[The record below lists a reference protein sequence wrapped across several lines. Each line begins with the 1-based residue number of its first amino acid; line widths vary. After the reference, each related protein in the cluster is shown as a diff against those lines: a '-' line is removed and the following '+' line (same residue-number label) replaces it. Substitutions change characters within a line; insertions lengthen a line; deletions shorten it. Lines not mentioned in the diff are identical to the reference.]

1 MENQEKNLGE
11 VELKI
16 NKQPSFTET
25 WYEGSVTYQG
35 EEHKF
40 WLIDPKG
47 ADYEVEVRWFFK
59 QVPREVRGL
68 YNQIAESFKRFH
80 YDNPSAESSN

>member
-35 EEHKF
+35 KEHQF
-40 WLIDPKG
+40 WLIDPAG
-47 ADYEVEVRWFFK
+47 ADYELEVRWFFK

-68 YNQIAESFKRFH
+68 YNQIVESFKRFH
-80 YDNPSAESSN
+80 YDNPQS